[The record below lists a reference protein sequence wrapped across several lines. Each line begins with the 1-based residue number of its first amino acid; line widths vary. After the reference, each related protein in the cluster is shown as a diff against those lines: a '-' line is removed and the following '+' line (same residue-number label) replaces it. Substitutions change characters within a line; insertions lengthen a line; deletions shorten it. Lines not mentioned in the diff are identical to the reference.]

1 MANYVYCDIVHAS
14 GAKESAHKVELAQHS
29 RRSVAEQIEDHLK
42 LKYCGAIR
50 GGWKYSI
57 VDAPKP
63 AAKVPAPV
71 VPAAQDTVSDA

>member
-1 MANYVYCDIVHAS
+1 MAKYVYVDIVHSS
-14 GAKESAHKVELAQHS
+14 GAKEAGHKIELAQHS

-42 LKYCGAIR
+42 VKHCGKNR

-63 AAKVPAPV
+63 AAVVPAPT
-71 VPAAQDTVSDA
+71 VPAEQDTVSDA